1 MTGDFNSEDTEPRLS
16 ELLYEYDL
24 KNIVKDKTC
33 FKNPNNPSCI
43 DLFITNKPMSFQNT
57 STMSTGLSD
66 CHKMVITVL
75 KTTFEKAKPKE
86 IFYRNYKN
94 FDSDNFKLELQNA
107 LNCNRVTNYSLLENV
122 FVDVLNKHAP
132 IKKKTVRENHAPYM
146 TKALRKAI
154 MKRSELESKYFKKS
168 TENNKL
174 MYRKQRNFCSKLY
187 KKERKKYYN
196 NLDLNDIADN
206 KKFWKTVKTI
216 FI

>member
-16 ELLYEYDL
+16 ELLYGYDL

-107 LNCNRVTNYSLLENV
+107 LNCNRVTNYSLFENV

-132 IKKKTVRENHAPYM
+132 IKGGV
-146 TKALRKAI
+146 
-154 MKRSELESKYFKKS
+154 
-168 TENNKL
+168 
-174 MYRKQRNFCSKLY
+174 
-187 KKERKKYYN
+187 KEKGY
-196 NLDLNDIADN
+196 
-206 KKFWKTVKTI
+206 I
-216 FI
+216 FF